1 MKTIAILISLFLS
14 SLAFSQDQTGT
25 ITVSVT
31 NLSSEEG
38 NVYFGLYTEADFLKK
53 APLKGE
59 VTTIKNG
66 VAEVSFTEVQPGT
79 YAISAYHDKNGNERM
94 DFDTNG
100 APQENYGI
108 SNNQINLYGPPL
120 WEDAKFQ
127 FDGSQ
132 KDINLTF

>member
-14 SLAFSQDQTGT
+14 SLAFCQEKIGT
-25 ITVSVT
+25 ITVNVD

-38 NVYFGLYTEADFLKK
+38 VVYFGLFTEANFLKK
-53 APLKGE
+53 EPLKGE
-59 VTTIKNG
+59 VTLIKNG
-66 VAEVSFTEVQPGT
+66 IAKVSFTEVPPGT

-100 APQENYGI
+100 VPQENYGI

>member
-38 NVYFGLYTEADFLKK
+38 NVYFGLYTETNFLTKT
-53 APLKGE
+53 PLKGE
-59 VTTIKNG
+59 VATIKNG
-66 VAEVSFTEVQPGT
+66 IAEVIFTEVPSGT

-94 DFDTNG
+94 DFDSSG
-100 APQENYGI
+100 IPQESYGV
-108 SNNQINLYGPPL
+108 SNNQMNLYGPPL
-120 WEDAKFQ
+120 WEDAKFE

-132 KDINLTF
+132 KDLNLTF